1 LQLFATDRDR
11 LEFLLEAEAEL
22 RLDPERLS
30 ADARQAAGEG
40 ERPRYVTNYIGS
52 KQKLVE
58 WIWKNT
64 PEAVESVVDA
74 FSGSAVVAYM
84 YKSRGLKVVANDRL
98 RYAWHTAR
106 AIIENDKAT
115 LGAEEIDA
123 LLADNP
129 KAGTFVH
136 DTFKG
141 LFFEEG
147 VHAVIDAIRANCD
160 ALSGYKKDLALF
172 ALGKSCASGGFGHF
186 TSTQESGLR
195 KGGPDDFRERFR
207 RNAERINALVFANGE
222 ACKALCR
229 DVNEVLPET
238 KADLAYFDPPYAT
251 EFSTTNYERAYH
263 FVEGLM
269 TYWEG
274 LKIVGDSKTRFFES
288 DHETVTKGNAKAFF
302 ERVLGGAKHLG
313 HWLISYRDHA
323 YPNEEEMKAIIAAL
337 GREATLKSTDHQ
349 YLISGQNNE
358 ASKAKEYLFICS
370 REGAGAEAALADAGH
385 EDAVEERRIEDNLAA
400 LADAPL
406 GEAVDLLSCMAAD
419 SEPVRVTGYLGSK
432 FVLLG
437 WMEKLLPKD
446 AKSVLDAFSGGANV
460 AYHLKR
466 KGLKVYANDLLRF
479 PYHLARA
486 VVENSA
492 EKLTDEEID
501 RILAPNPDAGSFI
514 EQTFHGYY
522 YTKPVLRWLDQV
534 WANIQRLPGYKKD
547 IALAALGTTVKA
559 KSAFGHF
566 TRSKMQRKGELD
578 ASASLEQSQLSNPSV
593 AKFVES
599 FRRSAKQL
607 NALVFDNGQ
616 ECRAFNLEASE
627 AVKRL
632 GADLLY
638 LDPPYVTDFATNDY
652 EDALH
657 FVEGL
662 MTRWADKELLDNP
675 RKSFRSRTRY
685 NKESMRELME
695 TLAAGARG
703 RFGSVALSYRDKA
716 HPDEE
721 SIKAI
726 LGEHYAAVKVHGME
740 VDYNIAK
747 DIAKEGGHAREL
759 LFLASRPR
767 GTARSKAACGRVS
780 GCHTSFPVEIAL
792 RARALDLGAARTA
805 DPQFTFTLC
814 RVGTNRNGDHF
825 TAEEL
830 SGRCATAVN
839 KKIDLQHSQEFSDI
853 VGGIVSADYVE
864 DGSGGRVE
872 CVGELYTGESEQARL
887 AHKLIRKGIISQ
899 VSMECDY
906 AEGECS
912 VCGKRVKSKADYC
925 VHLAKHKGAELQGK
939 PVFEILHGVTFTG
952 LGLLDRKGADEN
964 ARITQVASEHATTQ
978 KGASTMEGKQAR
990 GSDAAKR
997 KGDEEDDDVA
1007 TDDKDRIRELER
1019 ENGELKA
1026 QVSELQKRIQEL
1038 EAEQKAAAN
1047 RSRAD
1052 KLLRRLEG
1060 QGLAFGS
1067 GAERDAELGRLA
1079 KLGDEAFAATEAA
1092 YERAVP
1098 KRADATE
1105 KARMTKAREDG
1116 EQPLRSD
1123 AGVRPL
1129 SIDDKKLSLEDR
1141 LKSGFRAAHD
1151 ARRARLA
1158 GASADTD

>member
-1 LQLFATDRDR
+1 MQLFATDRDR

-22 RLDPERLS
+22 RVDPERLS
-30 ADARQAAGEG
+30 AEARQAAREG

-64 PEAVESVVDA
+64 PEAVESVIDA

-115 LGAEEIDA
+115 LSVGEIDA

-129 KAGTFVH
+129 KAGTFVR

-141 LFFEEG
+141 IFFEEG

-195 KGGPDDFRERFR
+195 KGGPDDFKERFR

-222 ACKALCR
+222 DCKAVRR

-274 LKIVGDSKTRFFES
+274 LKIVGDSKTKFFES

-302 ERVLGGAKHLG
+302 ERMLGGAKHLG

-323 YPNEEEMKAIIAAL
+323 YPNEEEMKGIIGEL
-337 GREATLKSTDHQ
+337 GRETTLKSTDHQ

-370 REGAGAEAALADAGH
+370 RKGSGAQADATDTADSAEG
-385 EDAVEERRIEDNLAA
+385 RRIEDNLAA

-419 SEPVRVTGYLGSK
+419 ADSEPVRVTGYLGSK

-437 WMEKLLPKD
+437 WMEKLFPKD

-486 VVENSA
+486 VIENSA

-566 TRSKMQRKGELD
+566 TRSKMQRKGGELD
-578 ASASLEQSQLSNPSV
+578 ASASLEQSQLSNPPV
-593 AKFVES
+593 GKFIDS

-616 ECRAFNLEASE
+616 ECKAFNLEASE
-627 AVKRL
+627 AVKQL

-716 HPDEE
+716 YPDEE
-721 SIKAI
+721 SIKAL
-726 LGEHYAAVKVHGME
+726 LGEHYGAVKVHGME

-767 GTARSKAACGRVS
+767 GTARSKAACACAQ

-792 RARALDLGAARTA
+792 RAQALDLGTAQTA

-814 RVGTNRNGDHF
+814 RVGTNKNGDHF
-825 TAEEL
+825 LAEEL
-830 SGRCATAVN
+830 AGRFTTAVN

-853 VGGIVSADYVE
+853 VGGVVSADYVE
-864 DGSGGRVE
+864 DETGGRVE

-912 VCGKRVKSKADYC
+912 ICAKRVKSKADYC
-925 VHLAKHKGAELQGK
+925 VHLAKYKGAEFQGK

-964 ARITQVASEHATTQ
+964 ARITQVASEAATTPT
-978 KGASTMEGKQAR
+978 GGPTMDGKEAA
-990 GSDAAKR
+990 DAAK
-997 KGDEEDDDVA
+997 KKDGGDGGEA
-1007 TDDKDRIRELER
+1007 PPPDDKARVKELDR
-1019 ENGELKA
+1019 ENKELKA
-1026 QVSELQKRIQEL
+1026 QVSELQKRVQEL
-1038 EAEQKAAAN
+1038 EAEQKSAAN
-1047 RSRAD
+1047 RARAQ
-1052 KLLRRLEG
+1052 KLLRKLEK

-1067 GAERDAELGRLA
+1067 DEERETELGRLA
-1079 KLGDEAFAATEAA
+1079 KLTDEAFTATEAA
-1092 YERAVP
+1092 YDRAVP
-1098 KRADATE
+1098 KRADAPE
-1105 KARMTKAREDG
+1105 KPGKTKAREDDDP
-1116 EQPLRSD
+1116 PLRTD

-1141 LKSGFRAAHD
+1141 LKTGFRAAHD
-1151 ARRARLA
+1151 ARRARLT
-1158 GASADTD
+1158 GTSADTD